1 MDGSIIGSHRENEM
15 DDNDIPL
22 ANGKVQYKTLLR
34 EEGCT
39 ILQTTV
45 QAGGETQWHH
55 HTNVSDRLLV
65 IRGVL
70 TVELNID
77 GHVQVTQVRDYY
89 SVDPGTIHHV
99 KNETNDEVV
108 YLTVQAGGVPD
119 IVLAE
124 VSNRG

>member
-1 MDGSIIGSHRENEM
+1 M

-22 ANGKVQYKTLLR
+22 ASGKVQYKTLLR
-34 EEGCT
+34 EESCS

-55 HTNVSDRLLV
+55 HTNVSDRFLV

-77 GHVQVTQVRDYY
+77 GQVQSTKVREFY
-89 SVDPGTIHHV
+89 SVDPGTVHHV
-99 KNETNDEVV
+99 KNETNEDVV

-119 IVLAE
+119 IVLAGL
-124 VSNRG
+124 SR

>member
-1 MDGSIIGSHRENEM
+1 M
-15 DDNDIPL
+15 DDKDIPL
-22 ANGKVQYKTLLR
+22 ANGKVQYKTLSR
-34 EEGCT
+34 EDGCT

-65 IRGVL
+65 VRGVL

-77 GHVQVTQVRDYY
+77 GQVQSTQVRDFY
-89 SVDPGTIHHV
+89 SVDPGTVHHV
-99 KNETNDEVV
+99 KNETNEEVV
-108 YLTVQAGGVPD
+108 YIMVQAGGVPD

-124 VSNRG
+124 SSC

>member
-1 MDGSIIGSHRENEM
+1 MN
-15 DDNDIPL
+15 DNDIPL

-34 EEGCT
+34 EEGCS

-55 HTNVSDRLLV
+55 HTNVSDRFLV

-77 GHVQVTQVRDYY
+77 GQVQSTRVREFY
-89 SVDPGTIHHV
+89 SVDPGTVHHV
-99 KNETNDEVV
+99 KNETNEDVV

-119 IVLAE
+119 IVLAG
-124 VSNRG
+124 SSR